1 MAISGGNPW
10 VTAAGINPKSAAGLL
25 GRLGITSASE
35 GAKKLVS
42 ALGGKGGIAGILA
55 FMAAHQVAGGI
66 NEYADIKLKREAAR
80 MQGRAMTPE
89 SLYAEAA
96 LPGAMAEAQQARN
109 ALLTQLSGGVIGPS
123 LARGERLIGG

>member
-10 VTAAGINPKSAAGLL
+10 VTAAGSGGRKMNRGLL
-25 GRLGITSASE
+25 
-35 GAKKLVS
+35 KKLFAGHPNIKAV
-42 ALGGKGGIAGILA
+42 APWLFGGLIAHDLIGTVNQYGNVKLA
-55 FMAAHQVAGGI
+55 
-66 NEYADIKLKREAAR
+66 REAAR
-80 MQGRAMTPE
+80 MKGELATPE
-89 SLYAEAA
+89 NLYAEAA